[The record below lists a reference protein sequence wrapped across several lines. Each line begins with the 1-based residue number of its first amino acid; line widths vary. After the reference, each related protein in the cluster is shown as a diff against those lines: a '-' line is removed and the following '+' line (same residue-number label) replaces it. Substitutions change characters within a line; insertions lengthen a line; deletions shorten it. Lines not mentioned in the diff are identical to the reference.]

1 MNNNIINIA
10 LPAKGRLRENSLEIF
25 KKKKLK
31 IYSERGDRDLFGY
44 VKNHPEIKIIYLHAR
59 EAIESLS
66 QGNIDIAISGYDLFK
81 ESEANIQRNIII
93 NKRLNFGKAD
103 LILAISDLWID
114 VQTLL
119 DLDEVAYEFKKKKG
133 RLIRISTKYPA
144 LTQTFLY
151 SKGISQFQILRSLG
165 STEAA
170 VQAGTAE
177 VISDITSSG
186 ATLKANNLRILKDGL
201 ILKTEACLM
210 SSKLSLK
217 KKGINKIIN
226 FLKK

>member
-1 MNNNIINIA
+1 MDNNIINIA
-10 LPAKGRLRENSLEIF
+10 LPAKGRLRKNSLEIF

-103 LILAISDLWID
+103 LVLAISDLWID

>member
-103 LILAISDLWID
+103 LVLAISDLWID

-210 SSKLSLK
+210 SSKLSLNK
-217 KKGINKIIN
+217 KKISKFINLLI
-226 FLKK
+226 